1 MLEGC
6 LKDRE
11 SFGVDQQCHPGR
23 NLRHPEAM
31 DVDEDLPGGLPP
43 AISTAVVSEH
53 SSCDESSLLESH
65 QRGRRHKLR
74 NAADVALDIP
84 PSITEAACNSSEDE
98 QSVGS
103 VMTGRC
109 GCGLRTAKQFTQF
122 RMSKPAT
129 STEGSTGTGGKLLY
143 NENLDDED
151 EAYVYKHMRSG
162 LEETVY
168 LEKQIQEKNQAGAT
182 RGSSAKLKD
191 ESDMETAS
199 VSTNPQLEKALM
211 LKPRTSDAVL
221 SCPRCFSIVCMDC
234 QQHES
239 YANQFRAM
247 FVMNIGVDW
256 SKRIYYDE
264 ASGELRPCPSE
275 ARSDQGDR
283 SAPQMEVD
291 SQGDG
296 GGPFQVP
303 HDNVKEANSD
313 EVNGREQ
320 YYSVHCGYCQ
330 HALAALDMKD
340 EIYHFYGCIPSS

>member
-1 MLEGC
+1 
-6 LKDRE
+6 
-11 SFGVDQQCHPGR
+11 
-23 NLRHPEAM
+23 M
-31 DVDEDLPGGLPP
+31 DVDEDDDNDLPGDVPP

-65 QRGRRHKLR
+65 QRGRRRKVR
-74 NAADVALDIP
+74 NAAEMTLDIP

-103 VMTGRC
+103 VMT
-109 GCGLRTAKQFTQF
+109 
-122 RMSKPAT
+122 
-129 STEGSTGTGGKLLY
+129 EGSTGTGGKLLY
-143 NENLDDED
+143 NDRLDDED

-162 LEETVY
+162 LEEEVF
-168 LEKQIQEKNQAGAT
+168 LEKHKQEKNQAEA
-182 RGSSAKLKD
+182 RASSSIMKD

-221 SCPRCFSIVCMDC
+221 SCPRCFNIVCMDC

-256 SKRIYYDE
+256 GKRMYFDE
-264 ASGELRPCPSE
+264 ASGRLRPSPKADSE
-275 ARSDQGDR
+275 QGDR
-283 SAPQMEVD
+283 SAPQMEFGG
-291 SQGDG
+291 QGEREG
-296 GGPFQVP
+296 GGPIQVP

-330 HALAALDMKD
+330 HDLAALDMKD

>member
-1 MLEGC
+1 
-6 LKDRE
+6 
-11 SFGVDQQCHPGR
+11 
-23 NLRHPEAM
+23 M
-31 DVDEDLPGGLPP
+31 DVDEDDDNDLPGDVPP

-65 QRGRRHKLR
+65 QRGRRRKVR
-74 NAADVALDIP
+74 NAAEMTLDIP

-103 VMTGRC
+103 VMT
-109 GCGLRTAKQFTQF
+109 
-122 RMSKPAT
+122 
-129 STEGSTGTGGKLLY
+129 EGSTGTGGKLLY
-143 NENLDDED
+143 NDRLDDED

-162 LEETVY
+162 LEEEVF
-168 LEKQIQEKNQAGAT
+168 LEKHKQEKNQAEA
-182 RGSSAKLKD
+182 RASSSIMKD

-211 LKPRTSDAVL
+211 LKPRT
-221 SCPRCFSIVCMDC
+221 
-234 QQHES
+234 
-239 YANQFRAM
+239 AM

-256 SKRIYYDE
+256 GKTMYYDK
-264 ASGELRPCPSE
+264 ASGRLRPSPK
-275 ARSDQGDR
+275 ADSDQGDR
-283 SAPQMEVD
+283 SAPQMEFGG
-291 SQGDG
+291 QGERRG
-296 GGPFQVP
+296 GGPIQVP

-330 HALAALDMKD
+330 HDLAALDMKD